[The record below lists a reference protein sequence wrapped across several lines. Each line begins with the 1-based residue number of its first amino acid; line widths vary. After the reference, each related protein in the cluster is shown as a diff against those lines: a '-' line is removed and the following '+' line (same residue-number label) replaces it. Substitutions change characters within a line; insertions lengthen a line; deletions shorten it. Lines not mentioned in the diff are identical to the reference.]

1 MSNEDKD
8 NMLAQFQSITG
19 LDDAERASF
28 FLEASNWNVDLAI
41 SSFFDDPAGAIAPEE
56 SMEAREPT
64 TSEENMDTSGE
75 KEKPSGRGGGSFGAL
90 ADLDEAGSASDKSD
104 TDDDA

>member
-1 MSNEDKD
+1 MSNADKD

-56 SMEAREPT
+56 PMEAREPT

-75 KEKPSGRGGGSFGAL
+75 KEKPSGRGKLIFDPLNKISTTL
-90 ADLDEAGSASDKSD
+90 K
-104 TDDDA
+104 

>member
-1 MSNEDKD
+1 
-8 NMLAQFQSITG
+8 MLAQFQSITG

-41 SSFFDDPAGAIAPEE
+41 SSFFDDPAGAIAPED
-56 SMEAREPT
+56 SMEAREPS

-75 KEKPSGRGGGSFGAL
+75 REKPSGRGKFDFGSPL
-90 ADLDEAGSASDKSD
+90 NNMNRQNIKITTVRKENASR
-104 TDDDA
+104 